1 MKYTASVLFALLLTA
16 LIAVSPA
23 LGQKSL
29 TPATLKLIDSSLA
42 LLDMKRSD
50 CAMPHDAV
58 KMDAHRLKFITSLFA
73 DPLKSFDLTRQHAD
87 KLQVLTDTTVDEYAA
102 ELMLQMG
109 LGEYSPVYLE
119 TGITAKQLDG
129 MLGIDLDSLAG
140 FIGASVIRKYL
151 IPLVQAEIATR
162 NSLKNILPNHIL
174 YDNADSLLMLSTDS
188 QNASVYEL
196 KAEEERGTVLTRKFF
211 DEASKIQID
220 QVYSS
225 GFSLYRTY
233 LHFMKSMNSAA
244 QLARDSVRSVVLN
257 TKLGRIA
264 LGGRGNDL
272 YQGEYLLIVD
282 VGGNDKY
289 LLAERVKSDTKAH
302 PVRAIIDLRGNDV
315 YVAGNYSLGGAI
327 FGSNILMDAEGDDLY
342 SAGDFSLGCGLFG
355 LGIVHDMEGND
366 HYASKT
372 CTQGAGFFGVGL
384 LIDDN
389 GNDSYTA
396 QAHCQGFGSTRGFGA
411 IADKMGNDVYVAS
424 SPFQDFLRY
433 ESHFESFAQGA
444 GLGFRPIASGGIG
457 LLLDFKGNDSYL
469 SDIYGQG
476 TSYWF
481 CLGALYD
488 ADGDDRYQSFQY
500 SQGAGVHLAHGI
512 LWDKKG
518 DDVYSSHGVSQGCGH
533 DIAFGCLLDES
544 GDDSYT
550 AESLSLGGGNAN
562 AVSLCIDNSGN
573 DSYIARNATNTMGF
587 SDFRRNYGMIGIFAD
602 GGGKDVYGEA
612 KRNNSTEKKSTFGLF
627 ADLELTAP
635 DVTQSTEPAL
645 TPPDSL
651 KEPLRS
657 TIDSLFIQ
665 ASAAPQKYQYN
676 VEPAR
681 AMIVSMGAVALPF
694 LAEKLATESPRER
707 LALDGILPRLYDKDT
722 AAVEK
727 LLLDSLESP
736 VFETLAMCASIL
748 ARKKVDSA
756 LAKFL
761 EMLHDTEWRI
771 RSLAAQQVGEL
782 GRKEAAGELAVLL
795 RDDHPS
801 VRARAAFALGQLLPD
816 NIGVLMIPAF
826 TDEAQIV
833 RNSAI
838 QSLTRRTNYTIEK
851 IATVFNDS
859 VPEKS
864 RRELAKIFPTLENT
878 IDTNDSKTIPMV
890 VEIVMSQPRSVRSN
904 LYRELGLRENKLWKK
919 ILEECRK
926 SETVQELIQL
936 LPPKPEKKKK
946 KTKVPSVG
954 AQTDRF
960 VRMSLC
966 VLL

>member
-1 MKYTASVLFALLLTA
+1 MKYTATVLFVMIVTALTA
-16 LIAVSPA
+16 ISPA
-23 LGQKSL
+23 HGQKSL
-29 TPATLKLIDSSLA
+29 TPATLKVIDSSLT

-50 CAMPHDAV
+50 CAMPYDAV
-58 KMDAHRLKFITSLFA
+58 KMDVHRLKFITSLFA
-73 DPLKSFDLTRQHAD
+73 DPLKSFDMTQQHAD
-87 KLQVLTDTTVDEYAA
+87 RLQALADSTVDEYAA
-102 ELMLQMG
+102 ELMQQMG
-109 LGEYSPVYLE
+109 LGEYSAAYLE
-119 TGITAKQLDG
+119 TGITAKQLDA

-140 FIGASVIRKYL
+140 FIGASVVRKYL

-162 NSLKNILPNHIL
+162 NSLKNIVSNHLL
-174 YDNADSLLMLSTDS
+174 YDNADSLLMLSSDS

-196 KAEEERGTVLTRKFF
+196 KAEEERGTILTRKFF
-211 DEASKIQID
+211 DEAAKVQID

-264 LGGRGNDL
+264 LGGRGNDI
-272 YQGEYLLIVD
+272 YQGEYLLIID

-289 LLAERVKSDTKAH
+289 LLSERTKTTAKNH
-302 PVRAIIDLRGNDV
+302 PVQVCIDLGGDDV
-315 YVAGNYSLGGAI
+315 YLGGNYSLGGAI
-327 FGSNILMDAEGDDLY
+327 FGTNILIDADGDDLY
-342 SAGDFSLGCGLFG
+342 SAGDFSLGCGIFG
-355 LGIVHDMEGND
+355 LGIVHDLSGND
-366 HYASKT
+366 HYTSKT

-384 LIDDN
+384 LIDDS

-457 LLLDFKGNDSYL
+457 LLLDYKGNDSYL

-476 TSYWF
+476 TAYWF

-488 ADGDDRYQSFQY
+488 ADGDDRYQSYQY

-518 DDVYSSHGVSQGCGH
+518 DDVYYSHGVSQGCGH

-562 AVSLCIDNSGN
+562 AVSLFVDNSGN
-573 DSYIARNATNTMGF
+573 DSYVARNTSNTMGF

-602 GGGKDVYGEA
+602 GGGNDVYGEA

-627 ADLELTAP
+627 ADMELNTP
-635 DVTQSTEPAL
+635 KITPSTEPAL

-681 AMIVSMGAVALPF
+681 AMIVGMGASALPF
-694 LAEKLATESPRER
+694 LADKLATESPRER
-707 LALDGILPRLYDKDT
+707 LALDGILPRLYDRDT

-727 LLLDSLESP
+727 LLLDSLDSP
-736 VFETLAMCASIL
+736 VYETMAMCASIL

-756 LAKFL
+756 MIKFL
-761 EMLHDTEWRI
+761 DMLHDKEWRI
-771 RSLAAQQVGEL
+771 RSLAAQQIGEL
-782 GRKEAAGELAVLL
+782 GRKDAAGELALLL
-795 RDDHPS
+795 RDNHPS

-816 NIGVLMIPAF
+816 NIAELMIPAF
-826 TDEAQIV
+826 TDDAQIV

-838 QSLTRRTNYTIEK
+838 QSLKRQKKYTLEVLG
-851 IATVFNDS
+851 TLFRDS
-859 VPEKS
+859 IPEKV
-864 RRELAKIFPTLENT
+864 RRELTVLFPTVEST
-878 IDTNDSKTIPMV
+878 IDTSDSKTEMTLA
-890 VEIVMSQPRSVRSN
+890 EIIRSQPRTLRSN
-904 LYRELGLRENKLWKK
+904 IYRELGLRENKLWKK
-919 ILEECRK
+919 TLEECRK
-926 SETVQELIQL
+926 SETVQELMQL

-946 KTKVPSVG
+946 KNKAPVEGS
-954 AQTDRF
+954 
-960 VRMSLC
+960 
-966 VLL
+966 